1 MEGMQI
7 FENFET
13 IIVYHGQTKS
23 HYCNVL
29 GIAVTCSLSIF
40 KVGSQIRCL
49 EYENV
54 HVQSEI
60 ASTLHFTLY
69 TLGLEMGETDITNKS
84 NSDITRRIEWWLQKL
99 PIRVTL
105 NYRFL

>member
-1 MEGMQI
+1 MRSTTVPSRNLRYEEFLEGMQI

-13 IIVYHGQTKS
+13 IIVYQGQTKS
-23 HYCNVL
+23 HYCDVL
-29 GIAVTCSLSIF
+29 GIAVTCSLSIL

-60 ASTLHFTLY
+60 AS
-69 TLGLEMGETDITNKS
+69 S
-84 NSDITRRIEWWLQKL
+84 
-99 PIRVTL
+99 
-105 NYRFL
+105 